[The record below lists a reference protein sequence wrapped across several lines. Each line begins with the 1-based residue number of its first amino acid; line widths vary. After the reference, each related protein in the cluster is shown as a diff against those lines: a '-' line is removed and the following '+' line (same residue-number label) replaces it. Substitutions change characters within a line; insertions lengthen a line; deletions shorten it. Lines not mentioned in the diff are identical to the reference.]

1 MEDKKRKD
9 GSYFRLAKRRSE
21 GRKEGRREGGKERG
35 RKEGERKGSKEGGEE
50 ASEKRKKAERLERSR
65 VQKTAQEQIQPPTI
79 HSLAPFPSTY
89 LLKTL
94 SVLLKCQL
102 PSRWGSYKINEIESL
117 Q

>member
-1 MEDKKRKD
+1 MLSQLGGQEKERRKLF
-9 GSYFRLAKRRSE
+9 SFSKTKVRR
-21 GRKEGRREGGKERG
+21 KERG